1 MEILLW
7 HILPPVHHL
16 MADSAASPGQC
27 VCVFGLGKFLKLPTS
42 RPDGHVLFSTG
53 IIIWPLSFFLSIG
66 LEDIVAHIEAF
77 TKFTQQALND
87 SWQNLSL
94 LNTEMSLMR
103 KAVFQNWMALDII
116 TPLKGG
122 TCAII
127 QNIVAHN

>member
-1 MEILLW
+1 MY
-7 HILPPVHHL
+7 
-16 MADSAASPGQC
+16 S
-27 VCVFGLGKFLKLPTS
+27 LGKFLKLPTS

-53 IIIWPLSFFLSIG
+53 IIIWLIFPSIG
-66 LEDIVAHIEAF
+66 LEDIVAYIEAF
-77 TKFTQQALND
+77 TKFTQQALDD

-103 KAVFQNWMALDII
+103 KAVFQNCMALDII

-122 TCAII
+122 TRAII